1 MSDTVVF
8 LYLLGLVV
16 QALWIMIG
24 LFTAKDIFIQSV
36 FQRML
41 IPGIMGA
48 IDALHILYYSDPIVP
63 MHTVHD
69 GMLYPGK
76 VL

>member
-24 LFTAKDIFIQSV
+24 LFTAKDIFIHSV

-41 IPGIMGA
+41 IPGIKGA
-48 IDALHILYYSDPIVP
+48 IDALYILHYSDPTVP
-63 MHTVHD
+63 MY
-69 GMLYPGK
+69 LI
-76 VL
+76 